1 MLRLLLL
8 RHAKS
13 SWTDPGRDDRDRPLS
28 SRGIEAAPAMGAF
41 MRKKELIPDL
51 VLCSPARRA
60 RDTWKLVSEGL
71 NAAPRLVIEEAIY
84 DFGNGGRLLEALR
97 HKANGAKSVLVI
109 GHNPSL
115 ERLALRLIGK
125 GDHSLKERIA
135 KKYPT
140 GALTVLEF
148 KASDW
153 KTIKDAEGQLVS
165 FTRPKDVMPKQT

>member
-1 MLRLLLL
+1 MLRLMLL
-8 RHAKS
+8 RHTKS

-28 SRGIEAAPAMGAF
+28 ARGLRAAPAMGAF
-41 MRKKELIPDL
+41 MRKEKLIPDL

-60 RDTWKLVSEGL
+60 RDTWKLVAESLKG
-71 NAAPRLVIEEAIY
+71 APKLIVDDAIY
-84 DFGNGGRLLEALR
+84 DFGNGGRLLDSLR
-97 HKANGAKSVLVI
+97 HNGNAAKAVLLV

-125 GDHSLKERIA
+125 GDQSLKEKIA

-148 KASDW
+148 KAHDW
-153 KTIKDAEGQLVS
+153 KNVKEAEAQLIS
-165 FTRPKDVMPKQT
+165 FTRPKDVMPDEK